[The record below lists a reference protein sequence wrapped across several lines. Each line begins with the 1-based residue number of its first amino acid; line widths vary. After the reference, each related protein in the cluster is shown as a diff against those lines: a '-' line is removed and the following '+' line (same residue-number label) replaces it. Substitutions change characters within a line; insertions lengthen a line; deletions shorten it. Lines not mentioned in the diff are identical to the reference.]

1 MNFVNVQSITE
12 RVLEVMAQTPDDR
25 LREVSMA
32 LVKHLHAFIREVQP
46 TADEFERGCAFVVG
60 LGQATSQAKNEVIL
74 ASDILGASSLINL
87 IQDQS
92 GGTSGGG
99 GAGVGAGVGAEGKTD
114 SALLGPF
121 WRKSAPEFELGA
133 SIARGEEAF
142 APGQAL
148 WVSGRV
154 RDEQGRALAGA
165 VVDVWQAS
173 PVGLYENQ
181 DQRQPDMNLRG
192 RFRTDPQGRFDFRS
206 VRPAGYPVP
215 VDGPCGE
222 LLRGQ
227 NRRPFRPAHL
237 HFMVSHPGYEV
248 LVTQVFADDDE
259 HLETDVTFSVVE
271 SLVGR
276 FAPVEKANERGFALH
291 YDFVLRPGE
300 LRLPT
305 PPIP

>member
-1 MNFVNVQSITE
+1 MKFVDVQSITDQ
-12 RVLEVMAQTPDDR
+12 VLEVISKTPDAR
-25 LREVSMA
+25 LREISFA
-32 LVKHLHAFIREVQP
+32 LVKHLHAFVREVEP
-46 TADEFERGCAFVVG
+46 TTDEFEKGCAFIVG
-60 LGQATSQAKNEVIL
+60 LGQATSAAKNEVIL

-87 IQDQS
+87 LQDQTGS
-92 GGTSGGG
+92 RAST
-99 GAGVGAGVGAEGKTD
+99 KTD

-121 WRKSAPEFELGA
+121 WRVSAPECELGA
-133 SIARGEEAF
+133 SIARGEEASVS
-142 APGQAL
+142 GQTL
-148 WVSGRV
+148 WVDGQV
-154 RDEQGRALAGA
+154 RNDQGIALAGA

-181 DQRQPDMNLRG
+181 DERQPDMNLRG
-192 RFRTDPQGRFDFRS
+192 RFRTDDQGRFNFCS

-215 VDGPCGE
+215 VDGPCGD

-227 NRRPFRPAHL
+227 NRHPFRPAHL

-248 LVTQVFADDDE
+248 LVTQVFADDDD
-259 HLETDVTFSVVE
+259 HLETDVTFSVAE

-276 FAPVEKANERGFALH
+276 FTPAMREQESGFELS

>member
-1 MNFVNVQSITE
+1 MRFVDAQSITD
-12 RVLEVMAQTPDDR
+12 RVLEVIAKTPDAR
-25 LREVSMA
+25 LREISFA
-32 LVKHLHAFIREVQP
+32 LVKHLHAFVREVEP
-46 TADEFERGCAFVVG
+46 TTDEFEKGCAFIVG
-60 LGQATSQAKNEVIL
+60 LGQATSAAKNEVIL

-87 IQDQS
+87 LQDQTGS
-92 GGTSGGG
+92 SAST
-99 GAGVGAGVGAEGKTD
+99 KTD

-121 WRKSAPEFELGA
+121 WRVSAPECELGA
-133 SIARGEEAF
+133 SIARGEEASVS
-142 APGQAL
+142 GQTL
-148 WVSGRV
+148 WVNGQV
-154 RDEQGRALAGA
+154 RNDQGIALAGA

-181 DQRQPDMNLRG
+181 DERQPDMNLRG
-192 RFRTDPQGRFDFRS
+192 RFRTDDQGRFNFCS

-215 VDGPCGE
+215 VDGPCGDF
-222 LLRGQ
+222 LRGQ
-227 NRRPFRPAHL
+227 NRHPFRPAHL

-248 LVTQVFADDDE
+248 LVTQVFADDDD
-259 HLETDVTFSVVE
+259 HLETDVTFSVAE

-276 FAPVEKANERGFALH
+276 FTPAVREQESGFELS

>member
-1 MNFVNVQSITE
+1 MNFVDVQSITDQ
-12 RVLEVMAQTPDDR
+12 VLEVISKTPDAR
-25 LREVSMA
+25 LREISFA
-32 LVKHLHAFIREVQP
+32 LVKHLHAFVREVEP
-46 TADEFERGCAFVVG
+46 TTDEFEKGCAFIVG
-60 LGQATSQAKNEVIL
+60 LGQATSAAKNEVIL

-87 IQDQS
+87 LQDQTGS
-92 GGTSGGG
+92 SAST
-99 GAGVGAGVGAEGKTD
+99 KTD

-121 WRKSAPEFELGA
+121 WRVSAPECELGA
-133 SIARGEEAF
+133 SIARGEEASVS
-142 APGQAL
+142 GQTL
-148 WVSGRV
+148 WVDGQV
-154 RDEQGRALAGA
+154 RNDQGIALAGA

-181 DQRQPDMNLRG
+181 DERQPDMNLRG
-192 RFRTDPQGRFDFRS
+192 RFRTDDQGRFNFCS

-215 VDGPCGE
+215 VDGPCGD

-227 NRRPFRPAHL
+227 NRHPFRPAHL

-248 LVTQVFADDDE
+248 LVTQVFADDDD
-259 HLETDVTFSVVE
+259 HLETDVTFSVAE

-276 FAPVEKANERGFALH
+276 FTPAMREHESGFELS

>member
-1 MNFVNVQSITE
+1 
-12 RVLEVMAQTPDDR
+12 
-25 LREVSMA
+25 
-32 LVKHLHAFIREVQP
+32 
-46 TADEFERGCAFVVG
+46 
-60 LGQATSQAKNEVIL
+60 
-74 ASDILGASSLINL
+74 
-87 IQDQS
+87 
-92 GGTSGGG
+92 
-99 GAGVGAGVGAEGKTD
+99 
-114 SALLGPF
+114 LGPF

-133 SIARGEEAF
+133 SIARGEEAS

-148 WVSGRV
+148 WVSGQV
-154 RDEQGRALAGA
+154 RDDEGRALAGA

-206 VRPAGYPVP
+206 VRPVGYPVP

-237 HFMVSHPGYEV
+237 HFMVSKPGYKV

-259 HLETDVTFSVVE
+259 RLATDVTFSVADG
-271 SLVGR
+271 LVGR
-276 FAPVEKANERGFALH
+276 FARQPHGAPSAFRL
-291 YDFVLRPGE
+291 DFDLVLQVGDTVFPA
-300 LRLPT
+300 

>member
-1 MNFVNVQSITE
+1 MRFVDAQSITD
-12 RVLEVMAQTPDDR
+12 RVLEVIAKTPDAR
-25 LREVSMA
+25 LREISFA
-32 LVKHLHAFIREVQP
+32 LVKHLHAFVREVEP
-46 TADEFERGCAFVVG
+46 TTDEFEKGCAFIVG
-60 LGQATSQAKNEVIL
+60 LGQATSAAKNEVIL

-87 IQDQS
+87 LQDQTGS
-92 GGTSGGG
+92 SAST
-99 GAGVGAGVGAEGKTD
+99 KTD

-121 WRKSAPEFELGA
+121 WRVSAPECELGA
-133 SIARGEEAF
+133 SIARGEEASVS
-142 APGQAL
+142 GQTL
-148 WVSGRV
+148 WVNGQV
-154 RDEQGRALAGA
+154 RNDQGIALAGA

-181 DQRQPDMNLRG
+181 DERQPDMNLRG
-192 RFRTDPQGRFDFRS
+192 QFRTDDQGRFNFCS

-215 VDGPCGE
+215 VDGPCGD

-227 NRRPFRPAHL
+227 NRHPFRPAHL

-248 LVTQVFADDDE
+248 LVTQVFADDDD
-259 HLETDVTFSVVE
+259 HLETDVTFSVAE

-276 FAPVEKANERGFALH
+276 FTPAVREQESGFELS

>member
-1 MNFVNVQSITE
+1 MKFVDVQSITD
-12 RVLEVMAQTPDDR
+12 RVLEVIAKTPDAR
-25 LREVSMA
+25 LREISFA
-32 LVKHLHAFIREVQP
+32 LVKHLHAFVREVEP
-46 TADEFERGCAFVVG
+46 TTDEFEKGCAFIVG
-60 LGQATSQAKNEVIL
+60 LGQATSAAKNEVIL

-87 IQDQS
+87 LQDQTGS
-92 GGTSGGG
+92 SAST
-99 GAGVGAGVGAEGKTD
+99 KTD

-121 WRKSAPEFELGA
+121 WRVSAPEYELGA
-133 SIARGEEAF
+133 SIARGEEASVS
-142 APGQAL
+142 GQTL
-148 WVSGRV
+148 WVDGQV
-154 RDEQGRALAGA
+154 RNDQGTALAGA

-181 DQRQPDMNLRG
+181 DERQPDMNLRG
-192 RFRTDPQGRFDFRS
+192 RFRTDDQGRFNFRS

-215 VDGPCGE
+215 VDGPCGD

-227 NRRPFRPAHL
+227 NRHPFRPAHL

-248 LVTQVFADDDE
+248 LVTQVFADDDV
-259 HLETDVTFSVVE
+259 HLETDVTFSVAA

-276 FAPVEKANERGFALH
+276 FTPAVREQKSGFELS